1 MFDFPHPNP
10 APRLSRPEQL
20 SAGYA
25 QLQDVDQALIEA
37 ELNLKAAHRN
47 YAQRRGPRPEGLYAE
62 VVRLREQSRHL
73 LDQLADLFL
82 REEQRGPR
90 HFT

>member
-20 SAGYA
+20 SAGY
-25 QLQDVDQALIEA
+25 
-37 ELNLKAAHRN
+37 LKAAHRN

-62 VVRLREQSRHL
+62 VVRLREQSRRL

-90 HFT
+90 HLT